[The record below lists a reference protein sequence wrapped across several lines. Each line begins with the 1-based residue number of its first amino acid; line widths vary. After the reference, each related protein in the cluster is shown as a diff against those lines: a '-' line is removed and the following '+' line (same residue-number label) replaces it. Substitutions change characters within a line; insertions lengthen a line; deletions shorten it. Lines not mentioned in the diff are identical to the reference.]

1 MKKFLALLLALIMVI
16 SMVACGAQEEAAAPA
31 ETEAAAPTETEAAT
45 EAEETA
51 AEPVT
56 IRVASYRSEDE
67 AIYTEMIKMFNEQYP
82 HITVELDLNAD
93 NTSYYQNLQADVMDG
108 KAPDVFDMHTNTD
121 YVTYAQEGVI
131 LAQDDMAYLAN
142 YQDGAL
148 AITSVEGS
156 NYGFLNAYNMIAVIY
171 NKAIFEKEG
180 LSEPANFDEFV
191 TLCKT
196 LRDKGY
202 GGVAYPGGTV
212 ADAWLTKALLNI
224 TMSASGY
231 KDIMEGMDSG
241 KYTDINT
248 VAGMTIGAETTN
260 AYRDNNL
267 LYDASEA
274 TALDQTMTLFA
285 TEQAPMMINGTW
297 VFGTKETDFPNIDA
311 GVFAIPTM
319 ANNGKHYA
327 EGAQVTCINASSAN
341 LEAAKAW
348 VEFKASLE
356 GASYYCS
363 QAKMISTIEGV
374 SLDYEGGDVL
384 AAAAANGVEVLPNM
398 VYSNKEY
405 WNPTWKAMLNS
416 LLYGDATAADAIAEY
431 NATLVDLNLAG

>member
-16 SMVACGAQEEAAAPA
+16 SMVACGNEEPAANEP
-31 ETEAAAPTETEAAT
+31 AAT
-45 EAEETA
+45 EPAATEPAATEPV

-67 AIYTEMIKMFNEQYP
+67 AIYQEMVKMFNVHYP

-93 NTSYYQNLQADVMDG
+93 QTSYYQNLQADVMDG

-121 YVTYAQEGVI
+121 FVTYAQEGII

-142 YQDGAL
+142 YQDGAR
-148 AITSVEGS
+148 AITSVDGS

-180 LSEPANFDEFV
+180 LAEPKTFDEFV

-224 TMSASGY
+224 TMSAPGY

-274 TALDQTMTLFA
+274 TALDQVMTLFA

-297 VFGTKETDFPNIDA
+297 VFGTKANDFPNIDA

-327 EGAQVTCINASSAN
+327 EGAQVTCINASGEN
-341 LEAAKAW
+341 IDAAKAW
-348 VEFKASLE
+348 VDFKASLE

-363 QAKMISTIEGV
+363 NAKMISTIEGV
-374 SLDYEGGDVL
+374 GLDYEGGDVL
-384 AAAAANGVEVLPNM
+384 AAAAANGVEVLPNI
-398 VYSNKEY
+398 VYANKDY
-405 WNPTWKAMLNS
+405 WNKTWKAMLNS
-416 LLYGDATAADAIAEY
+416 LLYGDAKAADAIAEY
-431 NATLVDLNLAG
+431 NKALVDLNLAG